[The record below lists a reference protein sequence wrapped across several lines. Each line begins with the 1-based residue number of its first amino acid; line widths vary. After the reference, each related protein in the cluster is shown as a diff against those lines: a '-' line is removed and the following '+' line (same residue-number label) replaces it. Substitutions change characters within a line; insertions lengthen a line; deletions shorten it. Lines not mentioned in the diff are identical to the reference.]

1 MTSTFMVEDQ
11 GHKAKALRV
20 QMVFQQTIDKKD
32 PTELNLTCAPK

>member
-11 GHKAKALRV
+11 GHKAKV